1 MESPWGTLR
10 TSIIYFCLFLSL
22 GKLTGNN
29 NLMKRYI
36 KLIRPNHWIK
46 NLIIISPVFF
56 AGKLLSIGNNELL
69 NLGVTFLAFCLS
81 SSMIYVINDVN
92 DVEKDRVHQK
102 KSKRPIASGEVSK
115 TEAYIIIAVLA
126 MFTMLISFLTPN
138 QVIYYIVS
146 YIFMNLLYCFGMKN
160 IAIIDVTSI
169 SLGFVFRV
177 LAGGEAL
184 NILTT
189 HWIIILIFLLM
200 FSIALAKRRDDLV
213 LSQNSNEIYRKSQSG
228 YSIQFI
234 DIAKTI
240 SFTVTLV
247 AYIIYSVSNEVID
260 RIGSNYVYITALPV
274 FLGIIRY
281 IQLTV
286 VHNKSGSPIDLL
298 LKDKML
304 ISIILIWTLIFSFII
319 YAQ

>member
-1 MESPWGTLR
+1 MCSETRPNAKPETVS
-10 TSIIYFCLFLSL
+10 
-22 GKLTGNN
+22 KNN
-29 NLMKRYI
+29 NIMIKYI
-36 KLIRPNHWIK
+36 KLLRPNNWIK
-46 NLIIISPVFF
+46 SLIIFLPAFF
-56 AGKLLSIGNNELL
+56 AGKLLNIGYNNLS
-69 NLGVTFLAFCLS
+69 NLGVTFLAFSLS
-81 SSMIYVINDVN
+81 SSMIYVVNDVN
-92 DVEKDRVHQK
+92 DVEKDRAHPT

-115 TEAYIIIAVLA
+115 KEAYTIVALLA
-126 MFTMLISFLTPN
+126 MFILLTLFSIPN
-138 QVIYYIVS
+138 QVVYYVIAYV
-146 YIFMNLLYCFGMKN
+146 FMNLFYCFGMKN

-177 LAGGEAL
+177 LAGGAAS
-184 NILTT
+184 NTLTT

-213 LSQNSNEIYRKSQSG
+213 LSHNSKEVYRKSQSG

-247 AYIIYSVSNEVID
+247 AYIIYSVSNDVID
-260 RIGSNYVYITALPV
+260 RMGSNYVYITSLPV
-274 FLGIIRY
+274 FIGIMRY

-286 VHNKSGSPIDLL
+286 VHNKSGSPVDLL

-304 ISIILIWTLIFSFII
+304 IAIILLWAVLFSIII
-319 YAQ
+319 YA